1 MDEQKGEPGESANAR
16 RGEKT
21 TQPKYTT
28 DYFFFAY
35 YYIII
40 MIKRGQGGGGTFPT
54 FVCCSLL
61 NFVSYCEKSN
71 ERPGEKQ
78 NKMKGQVYS
87 LHFVLFLNLCLTKYK
102 V

>member
-1 MDEQKGEPGESANAR
+1 MNKKENRENQQMRDAAR
-16 RGEKT
+16 GQHNPN
-21 TQPKYTT
+21 TQLIIC
-28 DYFFFAY
+28 FAC

-71 ERPGEKQ
+71 ERPGRKQ
-78 NKMKGQVYS
+78 NKRKGQVYS
-87 LHFVLFLNLCLTKYK
+87 LHFVLFLNLFLTKYK